1 MGMLIRRHRKGIDAA
16 RQAEVEPT
24 IDPEPGSES
33 LPTPPVVEGD
43 TGVPTPTGDGPTVPT
58 GEVPAEPVEP
68 PTGEDAVAEGTPG
81 GAEEVEDKTGH
92 FDGKTVEEVKGEV
105 PEGVEST
112 GEVPAESSDVPS
124 APGRNASKA
133 QWQEYLGLP
142 DTDTRSRDELAE
154 SVLGPKQ

>member
-1 MGMLIRRHRKGIDAA
+1 MGMLIHRHRKGVDAV

-58 GEVPAEPVEP
+58 GEVPAEPVDP

-81 GAEEVEDKTGH
+81 GAEEVEDKTGT
-92 FDGKTVEEVKGEV
+92 FDGQTVSEVQ
-105 PEGVEST
+105 EGASGAKE
-112 GEVPAESSDVPS
+112 PPL
-124 APGRNASKA
+124 RNASKA
-133 QWQEYLGLP
+133 AWLEYLGL
-142 DTDTRSRDELAE
+142 DSDERTRDELAD